1 MNLSLLDL
9 DNLDRR
15 GGKEIKVE
23 HYDVI
28 VAGGGL
34 SGVGAAVSAAREG
47 MEVLLVER
55 SGCLGGA
62 ISNSLVYPFMKY
74 WETNPEDGSRR
85 YLSAGIFT
93 EMRRRQREKSGNET
107 LDLEPEYLKLALDD
121 MILEAGVSVL
131 FHGTVCAV
139 DTEDRRIRSVD
150 IAAGAGILKVEAGF
164 FIDCTGDGN
173 LFCLAG
179 CDYRLGRESDG
190 LCQPMTTCFR
200 VANVDMEAFSRERD
214 QMQQLYKA
222 YRKEGKLKNPRE
234 NILIFP
240 GLGEGILH
248 FNTTRVIRHD
258 PTDVFAVSQAELAG
272 RSQVYEMVRF
282 LKENFKAFAHSMLI
296 SVASEIGVRE
306 SRKLKGEHILTA
318 EELKNGTKFEDTIA
332 LGNYEIDIHNPA
344 GTGTEL
350 YYFKPG
356 EYYRIP
362 YRSLVPKEYD
372 NLLVA
377 GRCIS
382 ADHEAQA
389 AVRIMP
395 ICACLGE
402 AAGTA
407 AAIACGTES
416 AARSVDVKLLRRKL
430 AEKGAAI
437 D

>member
-1 MNLSLLDL
+1 MKRYN
-9 DNLDRR
+9 
-15 GGKEIKVE
+15 IV
-23 HYDVI
+23 

-34 SGVGAAVSAAREG
+34 SGVAAAVSAAREG

-62 ISNSLVYPFMKY
+62 IANNLVYPFMKY
-74 WETNPEDGSRR
+74 WETDAKGGRR
-85 YLSAGIFT
+85 FLSAGIFT
-93 EMRRRQREKSGNET
+93 EMRRRQMEKSGNDT
-107 LDLEPEYLKLALDD
+107 LDLEPEYMKLALDD

-131 FHGTVCAV
+131 FHATVCTVEA
-139 DTEDRRIRSVD
+139 EGRRLRSVEL
-150 IAAGAGILKVEAGF
+150 AAKSALLKVEADF

-179 CDYRLGRESDG
+179 CDYQLGRESDG

-200 VANVDMEAFSRERD
+200 MANVDMESFYQEREE
-214 QMQQLYKA
+214 MQRLYQE
-222 YRKEGKLKNPRE
+222 YQKEGKLKNPRE
-234 NILIFP
+234 NILVFP
-240 GLGEGILH
+240 GMGEGILH

-258 PTDVFAVSQAELAG
+258 PTDPLDVSRAEMEG

-282 LKENFKAFAHSMLI
+282 LKEHFKAFAHSMI
-296 SVASEIGVRE
+296 VSVACEIGVRE

-318 EELKNGTKFEDTIA
+318 EELKNGTDFEDTVA

-344 GTGTEL
+344 GTGTAL

-356 EYYRIP
+356 EFYRIP
-362 YRSLVPKEYD
+362 YRCLIPRELD

-402 AAGTA
+402 AAGLA
-407 AAIACGTES
+407 AAMVCKAGC
-416 AARSVDVKLLRRKL
+416 AAGDLDGKQLRQRL
-430 AEKGAAI
+430 AQRGAAV
-437 D
+437 